1 MNAGKIV
8 IVSVIL
14 AASPVLAGAE
24 ETLQYIGSPF
34 TSLTITG
41 NIANALAMDTPPE
54 NTGEIVLAA
63 PLGDNLDDAPV
74 TPLSWS
80 FDDGTSLGGFYLMS
94 ELSSNTLT
102 FTASTNAQGNL
113 TAWSINA
120 GGNDFG
126 STNTPSFAT
135 MTIANGGDSF
145 AVGESGFEC
154 SPPPGGLTPC
164 YNVSESNSS
173 PGIWKAEVSSVP
185 EIDMASAYAALTV
198 LLGGLAILRGARRR
212 RSTLSGYCGT
222 AINKH

>member
-1 MNAGKIV
+1 MNAGKIA

-63 PLGDNLDDAPV
+63 PLGDNLNNAPV
-74 TPLSWS
+74 APLSWS
-80 FDDGTSLGGFYLMS
+80 FDDSTSLGSFYLTS
-94 ELSSNTLT
+94 ELPSNTLS

-113 TAWSINA
+113 TAWNVNA

-135 MTIANGGDSF
+135 AIITGSGDSF
-145 AVGESGFEC
+145 SVGESGFGC

-164 YNVSESNSS
+164 FNVSESNST
-173 PGIWKAEVSSVP
+173 PGVWKTEVSSVP
-185 EIDMASAYAALTV
+185 EIDEASAYAALTV
-198 LLGGLAILRGARRR
+198 LLGGLAVLREARRR
-212 RSTLSGYCGT
+212 RSTKGT
-222 AINKH
+222 S

>member
-1 MNAGKIV
+1 MNAGKIA

-14 AASPVLAGAE
+14 AASPVLAGAG

-41 NIANALAMDTPPE
+41 NIANALAMDTPPR

-63 PLGDNLDDAPV
+63 PLGDNLNNAPI

-80 FDDGTSLGGFYLMS
+80 FDDSTSLGGFYLMS
-94 ELSSNTLT
+94 ELASNTLS
-102 FTASTNAQGNL
+102 FAASTNAQGNL

-135 MTIANGGDSF
+135 MIIADSGDSF
-145 AVGESGFEC
+145 AAGESGFEC

-164 YNVSESNSS
+164 FDVSESNST
-173 PGIWKAEVSSVP
+173 PGVWKTEVSSVP
-185 EIDMASAYAALTV
+185 EIDQASAYAALTV
-198 LLGGLAILRGARRR
+198 LLGGLAVLREARRR
-212 RSTLSGYCGT
+212 RYTKRTS
-222 AINKH
+222 